1 MDKDQDLKNTA
12 EGAQISDEAEAVSP
26 ETENESLSVSDLSS
40 DAEETTEE
48 TTEEATDSESDEQ
61 ADTVKI
67 PRRLKV
73 LSAFYDYV
81 EIFAIAIIAV
91 LFIFTFCV
99 RLCRVNGDSMN
110 QTLNHNETLIATNF
124 FYTPKQGDIIVFHL
138 SNDYY
143 KEPIVKRVIATEGQT
158 VEINFTKGTIKVDG
172 KLYEDEHAY
181 ISNGKYVNREDFD
194 DRFISTVHGNT
205 YFAATVPEGH
215 VFVLGDNRNG
225 SSDSRSKRIGFV
237 DVDTILGKA
246 VVRLSPFTVLD

>member
-1 MDKDQDLKNTA
+1 
-12 EGAQISDEAEAVSP
+12 
-26 ETENESLSVSDLSS
+26 
-40 DAEETTEE
+40 
-48 TTEEATDSESDEQ
+48 
-61 ADTVKI
+61 
-67 PRRLKV
+67 
-73 LSAFYDYV
+73 
-81 EIFAIAIIAV
+81 
-91 LFIFTFCV
+91 
-99 RLCRVNGDSMN
+99 MN

>member
-26 ETENESLSVSDLSS
+26 ETENESLSVSDVSS
-40 DAEETTEE
+40 DAEE